1 MSMGLLAIA
10 NSANPV
16 ITKHVDNNFFL
27 CDLHVPS
34 LGMVHQQ
41 RVLMLP
47 GVEQDVMAWS
57 PRTPSLTGCFFVPS

>member
-27 CDLHVPS
+27 CDLQVPS
-34 LGMVHQQ
+34 LGLVHQG
-41 RVLMLP
+41 RGP
-47 GVEQDVMAWS
+47 GAA
-57 PRTPSLTGCFFVPS
+57 RC